1 MMSMDHK
8 RILLTGGSS
17 GIGEQCARKLL
28 DHGAEV
34 IVLDRNPC
42 LVDGVEFHQVDMT
55 DRDAV
60 AAVVA
65 GLTDG
70 LFDALLNVAGLPPRD
85 GNEALLYD
93 VNFFALRHLTGLMMD
108 RLVDNAAI
116 VNVASLAGSQWV
128 QNIDQVKQLLS
139 MEEGIDG
146 DQAHQI
152 LGLPAPRAYALTKEA
167 VIVWTAQ
174 QTANGLPRGVRMN
187 SVSPAAVSTAILDDF
202 KSAFGPKVAA
212 NLERVGRPSD
222 ADEVADLILFLASE
236 QSKWIK
242 GCDFVIDG
250 GISAVRKQA
259 TFGF

>member
-1 MMSMDHK
+1 MMSMDQK

-28 DHGAEV
+28 DQGAEV

-65 GLTDG
+65 GLVDG
-70 LFDALLNVAGLPPRD
+70 PFDALLNVAGLPPRD

-108 RLVDNAAI
+108 RLADNAAI

-139 MEEGIDG
+139 MDEGTDG
-146 DQAHQI
+146 DQAHQSSVFT
-152 LGLPAPRAYALTKEA
+152 GAPCLCPDQRSGHCLD
-167 VIVWTAQ
+167 
-174 QTANGLPRGVRMN
+174 
-187 SVSPAAVSTAILDDF
+187 SAADSQW
-202 KSAFGPKVAA
+202 
-212 NLERVGRPSD
+212 
-222 ADEVADLILFLASE
+222 LASWGTDE
-236 QSKWIK
+236 FRIACRCEHGHS
-242 GCDFVIDG
+242 
-250 GISAVRKQA
+250 R
-259 TFGF
+259 